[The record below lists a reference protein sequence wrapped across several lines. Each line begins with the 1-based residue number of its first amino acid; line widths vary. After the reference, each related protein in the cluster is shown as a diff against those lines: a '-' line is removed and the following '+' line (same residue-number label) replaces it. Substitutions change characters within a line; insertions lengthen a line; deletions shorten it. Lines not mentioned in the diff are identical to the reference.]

1 MQCSW
6 WSIHRSHDTGKMVRS
21 NSGVFKP
28 VEVGSFMPFIYRVF
42 EHKFQKVVGIPWD
55 FWLPS
60 TGKNRDFSITLPIS
74 IKLKAQM
81 CTSQMR
87 ALSCTN

>member
-1 MQCSW
+1 MGASIGAMQLVE
-6 WSIHRSHDTGKMVRS
+6 HPYRSMILLMVRS
-21 NSGVFKP
+21 KSGVFKP

-60 TGKNRDFSITLPIS
+60 NRKNP
-74 IKLKAQM
+74 
-81 CTSQMR
+81 
-87 ALSCTN
+87 